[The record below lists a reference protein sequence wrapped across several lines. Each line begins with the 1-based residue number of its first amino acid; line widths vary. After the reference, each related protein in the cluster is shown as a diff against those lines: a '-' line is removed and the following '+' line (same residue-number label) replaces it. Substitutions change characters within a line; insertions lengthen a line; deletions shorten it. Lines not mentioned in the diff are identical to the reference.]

1 MLTLSHQLYQALVI
15 YDTRRQKRIIDQ
27 YFNLSNTALIIQKQE
42 WTANIA
48 IIYYKMASHDGISLE
63 ELDDMF
69 KLFSQELNPILT
81 SDKLHHYIQTTI
93 SSLDIIMKRQFRLTP
108 SKEVNT
114 AISYMY
120 INLFHKKTVEE
131 IATATN
137 ISQRHLNKL
146 FQTYTSMSI
155 HQYYLKLKVE
165 RAAFLIQ
172 VEHMTT
178 SELAQLLQFY
188 DESHFIR
195 VFKKHF
201 TLSPKQWQQQ
211 LSAV

>member
-1 MLTLSHQLYQALVI
+1 MLTLSQQLYQALVI
-15 YDTRRQKRIIDQ
+15 YDTRKQKRIIDH
-27 YFNLSNTALIIQKQE
+27 YFSQTIPLILQKQE
-42 WTANIA
+42 WTASIA

-63 ELDDMF
+63 ELDSMF
-69 KLFSQELNPILT
+69 KLFLQELNPILT
-81 SDKLHHYIQTTI
+81 RDKLHHYIQTTI

-131 IATATN
+131 IAAATN
-137 ISQRHLNKL
+137 ISQRHLNEL

-211 LSAV
+211 LPAI